1 MKYDVSMHFEQNV
14 SVHIQV
20 HGDSVSHALELTFKR
35 GNLFKPQHLRTFCVG
50 DVVELKLSDPI
61 ANIVHFDDWND
72 DSRFFICCTCGWHE
86 ISRADFDK
94 FITRSFGNRMMDAR
108 ALEGEVA

>member
-50 DVVELKLSDPI
+50 DVVELKLSDPLQYR
-61 ANIVHFDDWND
+61 DWETD
-72 DSRFFICCTCGWHE
+72 RKS
-86 ISRADFDK
+86 
-94 FITRSFGNRMMDAR
+94 TRLNSSH
-108 ALEGEVA
+108 